1 MYYYLN
7 VPKVKKAVTLLEF
20 DLLFNEQN
28 QAKAIGPFVKKTHFI
43 IKTIFLNFWICS
55 TLIWF

>member
-43 IKTIFLNFWICS
+43 IKTIFLNF
-55 TLIWF
+55 